1 MKTKKELDSLKE
13 KIAQCAQNVYDNWS
27 QDASGYDEVVGYGG
41 ICHLIAD
48 EIISLLDQY
57 DIYCT
62 TVSSSH
68 EVHVY
73 VVAKLE
79 EGVFKIDIPYN
90 FYETGGGYHW
100 EKKLNVCFNEDV
112 VYIDLISLDP
122 NDFEKEYCDDF

>member
-1 MKTKKELDSLKE
+1 MKTTKELDSLKE

-48 EIISLLDQY
+48 EIVSLLDKH
-57 DIYCT
+57 DIDCT

-79 EGVFKIDIPYN
+79 EGVFIIDIPYS

-100 EKKLNVCFNEDV
+100 TKKINVCFSEDI
-112 VYIDLISLDP
+112 VYIDLISSDP
-122 NDFEKEYCDDF
+122 DDFEKEYCDDF